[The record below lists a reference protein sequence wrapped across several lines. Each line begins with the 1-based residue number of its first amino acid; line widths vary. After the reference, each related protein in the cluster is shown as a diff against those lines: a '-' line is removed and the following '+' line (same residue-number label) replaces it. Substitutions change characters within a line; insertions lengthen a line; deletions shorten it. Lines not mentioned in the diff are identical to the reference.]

1 MDNKIT
7 TKQYASINIKIYKVR
22 LKGLEELLTETEDTF
37 DRDMIEAEIV
47 NVKDWIEHYEEML
60 SSVSK

>member
-1 MDNKIT
+1 
-7 TKQYASINIKIYKVR
+7 
-22 LKGLEELLTETEDTF
+22 LEELLTETEDTF